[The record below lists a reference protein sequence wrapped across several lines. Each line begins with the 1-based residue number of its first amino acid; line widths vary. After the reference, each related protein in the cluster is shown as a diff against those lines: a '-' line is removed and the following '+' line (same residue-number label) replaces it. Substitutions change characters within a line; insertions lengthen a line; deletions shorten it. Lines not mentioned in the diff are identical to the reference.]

1 MYYYSKK
8 LCYTVKLMHTAA
20 GPGCGRAKS
29 LCKAEYAMNYLSF
42 NDAMRARFGT
52 KVYRLSLQSGCT
64 CPNRDGKIGTGGCTF
79 CSEGGSG
86 DFAAPLLPVSDQIA
100 AARKRVDAKIPPS
113 IAPQDRRYIAYF
125 QSYTNT
131 YGDVGR
137 LRSIYSEALAHPQ
150 IVALDLGT
158 RPDCLPPEMLQMLR
172 DLRCRYEK
180 PIWIELGL
188 QTIHERTAERIRRG
202 YDLAVFED
210 AYRRLKEPL
219 LCCPAASATDS
230 ATAGP
235 NCDRMARPAGP
246 GCDRAST
253 AGSPWDRDILPG
265 FEVIVHV
272 ILGLPGETREDMLE
286 TVRYL
291 SQLTPALDG
300 IKLQLLHILKGTDLA
315 REYKADPF
323 PLFTPESYSD
333 LVVDCLK
340 LRPPETVVHR
350 LTGDGPKRLLIEP
363 QWSAD
368 KKRVLNT
375 LMRKIREA

>member
-1 MYYYSKK
+1 
-8 LCYTVKLMHTAA
+8 
-20 GPGCGRAKS
+20 
-29 LCKAEYAMNYLSF
+29 MNYLSF

-64 CPNRDGKIGTGGCTF
+64 CPSRDGTIGTGGCTF

-86 DFAAPLLPVSDQIA
+86 DFAAPLLPIGEQIEE
-100 AARKRVDAKIPPS
+100 ARKRVDAKISAS

-131 YGDVGR
+131 YGDPER
-137 LRSIYSEALAHPQ
+137 LRRVYSEALQHPQ

-158 RPDCLPPEMLQMLR
+158 RPDCLPPEMIAMLR
-172 DLRCRYEK
+172 DLRSEYDK
-180 PIWIELGL
+180 PVWIELGL
-188 QTIHERTAERIRRG
+188 QTIHEKTAGRINRG
-202 YDLAVFED
+202 YKLEVFED
-210 AYRRLKEPL
+210 AYRRLKDE
-219 LCCPAASATDS
+219 
-230 ATAGP
+230 
-235 NCDRMARPAGP
+235 
-246 GCDRAST
+246 
-253 AGSPWDRDILPG
+253 G

-291 SQLTPALDG
+291 SLLTPALDG
-300 IKLQLLHILKGTDLA
+300 IKLQLLHILKGTELA
-315 REYKADPF
+315 CEYEADPF
-323 PLFTPESYSD
+323 PLFTLDSYCD

-340 LRPPETVVHR
+340 LLPPQTVVHR

-375 LMRKIREA
+375 LSRRIREA

>member
-1 MYYYSKK
+1 MQ
-8 LCYTVKLMHTAA
+8 
-20 GPGCGRAKS
+20 
-29 LCKAEYAMNYLSF
+29 YLTF

-64 CPNRDGKIGTGGCTF
+64 CPNRDGTLGTGGCTF

-86 DFAAPLLPVSDQIA
+86 DFAAPLLPIGEQIEE
-100 AARKRVDAKIPPS
+100 ARKRVDAKIPPS

-131 YGDVGR
+131 YGDPER
-137 LRSIYSEALAHPQ
+137 LRRIYSEALKHPQ

-158 RPDCLPPEMLQMLR
+158 RPDCLPPEMTAMLQRLR
-172 DLRCRYEK
+172 EEYGK
-180 PIWIELGL
+180 PVWIELGL
-188 QTIHERTAERIRRG
+188 QTIHEKTAERINRG
-202 YDLAVFED
+202 YKLELFED
-210 AYRRLKEPL
+210 AYRRLK
-219 LCCPAASATDS
+219 AD
-230 ATAGP
+230 
-235 NCDRMARPAGP
+235 
-246 GCDRAST
+246 
-253 AGSPWDRDILPG
+253 G

-272 ILGLPGETREDMLE
+272 ILGLPGESREDMLE

-291 SQLTPALDG
+291 SLLTPVPDG
-300 IKLQLLHILKGTDLA
+300 VKLQLLHILKGTELA
-315 REYKADPF
+315 REYEADPF
-323 PLFTPESYSD
+323 PLFTLDSYCD

-340 LRPPETVVHR
+340 LLPPQTVVHR

-375 LMRKIREA
+375 LSRRIREA

>member
-1 MYYYSKK
+1 
-8 LCYTVKLMHTAA
+8 
-20 GPGCGRAKS
+20 
-29 LCKAEYAMNYLSF
+29 MNYLSF

-64 CPNRDGKIGTGGCTF
+64 CPNRDGTIGTGGCTF

-86 DFAAPLLPVSDQIA
+86 DFAAPLLPIGEQIEE
-100 AARKRVDAKIPPS
+100 ARKRVDAKISAS

-131 YGDVGR
+131 YGAPER
-137 LRSIYSEALAHPQ
+137 LRRVYSEALQHPQ

-158 RPDCLPPEMLQMLR
+158 RPDCLPPEMIAMLR
-172 DLRCRYEK
+172 DLRTEYDK
-180 PIWIELGL
+180 PVWIELGL
-188 QTIHERTAERIRRG
+188 QTIHEKTAGRINRG
-202 YDLAVFED
+202 YKLEVFED
-210 AYRRLKEPL
+210 AYRRLKDE
-219 LCCPAASATDS
+219 
-230 ATAGP
+230 
-235 NCDRMARPAGP
+235 
-246 GCDRAST
+246 
-253 AGSPWDRDILPG
+253 G

-272 ILGLPGETREDMLE
+272 ILGLPGEAREDMLE

-291 SQLTPALDG
+291 SLLTPALDG
-300 IKLQLLHILKGTDLA
+300 IKLQLLHILKGTELA
-315 REYKADPF
+315 REYEADPF
-323 PLFTPESYSD
+323 PLFTLDSYCD

-340 LRPPETVVHR
+340 LLPPQTVVHR

-375 LMRKIREA
+375 LSRKIREA

>member
-1 MYYYSKK
+1 
-8 LCYTVKLMHTAA
+8 
-20 GPGCGRAKS
+20 
-29 LCKAEYAMNYLSF
+29 MNYLSF

-64 CPNRDGKIGTGGCTF
+64 CPNRDGTIGTGGCTF

-86 DFAAPLLPVSDQIA
+86 DFAAPLLPIGKQIEE
-100 AARKRVDAKIPPS
+100 ARKRVDAKISPS

-131 YGDVGR
+131 YGDPER
-137 LRSIYSEALAHPQ
+137 LRRIYSEALRHPQ

-158 RPDCLPPEMLQMLR
+158 RPDCLPPEMLAMLR
-172 DLRCRYEK
+172 ALRAEYKK
-180 PIWIELGL
+180 PVWIELGL
-188 QTIHERTAERIRRG
+188 QTIHEKTAERIRRG
-202 YDLAVFED
+202 YKLEVFEN
-210 AYRRLKEPL
+210 AYRRLKEE
-219 LCCPAASATDS
+219 
-230 ATAGP
+230 
-235 NCDRMARPAGP
+235 N
-246 GCDRAST
+246 
-253 AGSPWDRDILPG
+253 
-265 FEVIVHV
+265 FEVVVHV

-291 SQLTPALDG
+291 SLLTPALDG
-300 IKLQLLHILKGTDLA
+300 IKLQLLHILKGTELA
-315 REYKADPF
+315 REYEADPF
-323 PLFTPESYSD
+323 PLFTLDSYCD

-340 LRPPETVVHR
+340 LLPPQTVVHR

-375 LMRKIREA
+375 LSRKIREA